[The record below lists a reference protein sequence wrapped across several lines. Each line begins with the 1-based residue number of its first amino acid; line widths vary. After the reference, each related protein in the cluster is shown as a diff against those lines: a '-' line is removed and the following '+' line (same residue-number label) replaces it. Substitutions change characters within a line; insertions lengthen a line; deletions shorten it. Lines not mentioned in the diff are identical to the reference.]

1 MLRDTLTWLRCPF
14 CGTNLS
20 LVNNNALEATGT
32 KVTFGVLGCECC
44 AFPIVDGIPALIA
57 NDASREAIHA
67 LEAGNRDGARHILL
81 NLDENRAT
89 ELSKQLSNNETPTYR
104 ELLPLLNE
112 DAETEYF
119 LYRFSDPTYRVS
131 AATVQAVLAQHEDT
145 APILDLCGGSGH
157 LTHTL
162 MKYRPSHQTVL
173 ADLHFWKLW
182 LASRVVARRA
192 VPVCCDANNPLPFVD
207 GLFSTILLSD
217 AFPYIWNKR
226 LCAGEMIRTASTDGI
241 IIMPHLHNAR
251 GDNISAGDTLTAE
264 AYCGLFKSKHPKLFD
279 DTHLLND
286 LLVHR
291 NVDLTK
297 HLSPSEIGTTA
308 SLTLIASQQRL
319 NFEQIGTP
327 PTSSLDCE
335 LVINPL
341 YRVDYQDGHSCLT
354 REFPNEDYE
363 LEYSQSKRYLPGRV
377 VVDGDLRGK
386 INAASIGEHL
396 EQLLWQ
402 CVLID
407 VPKNYC

>member
-20 LVNNNALEATGT
+20 LVNNKASEVTET

-44 AFPIVDGIPALIA
+44 AFPIVDGIPVLIA

-89 ELSKQLSNNETPTYR
+89 ELSKQLSNDETPTYR

-131 AATVQAVLAQHEDT
+131 AATVRAVLAQHEDN
-145 APILDLCGGSGH
+145 ALILDLCGGSGH

-182 LASRVVARRA
+182 LASRVVAPRA
-192 VPVCCDANNPLPFVD
+192 VPVCCDANNPLPFID
-207 GLFSTILLSD
+207 GLFSTVLLSD

-226 LCAGEMIRTASTDGI
+226 LSAGEMIRIANTDGV

-251 GDNISAGDTLTAE
+251 GENISAGDSLTPE
-264 AYCGLFKSKHPKLFD
+264 AYSSLFETKYPILF
-279 DTHLLND
+279 ND
-286 LLVHR
+286 EDLFNDFLVHR
-291 NVDLTK
+291 HVDLTNP
-297 HLSPSEIGTTA
+297 LLPSEIGTTA
-308 SLTLIASQQRL
+308 SLTLIASQHQMSFQQTRAA
-319 NFEQIGTP
+319 
-327 PTSSLDCE
+327 SVHSLDSE
-335 LVINPL
+335 LVVNPL
-341 YRVDYQDGHSCLT
+341 YRVDYQKGRSCLN
-354 REFPNEDYE
+354 RQFPNEHYE
-363 LEYSQSKRYLPGRV
+363 LEYTQSKRYLPEHIV
-377 VVDGDLRGK
+377 VNGDLREQ
-386 INAASIGEHL
+386 IDPASLGEHL